1 MSGCWLWDL
10 QWGRTN
16 YGRVYWKGRP
26 RSAHRVSYEVFRGPI
41 PQGMTLDHTCRVRPC
56 INPRHLEP
64 VTSAENMSRGYRARI
79 ELGVVHVHAK
89 LTEDDVLAMRALAG
103 QITTRELARRYGV
116 TRSQVW
122 RIIHRRKW
130 TYLTEGA
137 RHE

>member
-1 MSGCWLWDL
+1 
-10 QWGRTN
+10 
-16 YGRVYWKGRP
+16 
-26 RSAHRVSYEVFRGPI
+26 
-41 PQGMTLDHTCRVRPC
+41 
-56 INPRHLEP
+56 
-64 VTSAENMSRGYRARI
+64 MSRGYRARI